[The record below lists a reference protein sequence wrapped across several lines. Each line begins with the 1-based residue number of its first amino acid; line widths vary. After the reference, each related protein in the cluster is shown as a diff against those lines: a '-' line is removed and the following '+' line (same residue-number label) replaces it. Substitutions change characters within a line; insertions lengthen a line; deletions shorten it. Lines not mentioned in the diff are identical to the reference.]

1 MSRITV
7 ITAGHLST
15 CPRMLKAA
23 ESLAA
28 DRHEAY
34 AVSTN
39 FVGCGTAGDAD
50 LRARLRLPWNV
61 VDFSRA
67 TGNRLRIHAG
77 VRYRVCRALAKT
89 FGAER
94 LPVAVLGRAT
104 TRVLTELVQ
113 AAS

>member
-28 DRHEAY
+28 DGHEVY

-39 FVGCGTAGDAD
+39 FMDWGTAADAD
-50 LRARLRLPWNV
+50 LRTRLRLPWNV
-61 VDFSRA
+61 VDYSRA
-67 TGNRLRIHAG
+67 TGNGLRVRAG
-77 VRYRVCRALAKT
+77 ARHRICRMLGKT
-89 FGAER
+89 FGLEP
-94 LPVAVLGRAT
+94 LPVALLGRAT
-104 TRVLTELVQ
+104 TRVL
-113 AAS
+113 